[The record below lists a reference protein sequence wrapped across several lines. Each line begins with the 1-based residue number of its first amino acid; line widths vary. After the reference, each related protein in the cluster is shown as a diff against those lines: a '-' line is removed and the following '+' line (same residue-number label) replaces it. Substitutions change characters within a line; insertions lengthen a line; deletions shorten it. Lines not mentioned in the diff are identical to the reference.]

1 MSTMFYP
8 CHHIWNSSDQIVCEM
23 KLVKRRSYFI
33 HWNMNDECA
42 LRNTQEPTKWKGGV
56 AQYGEGAATVLL
68 AAKSICELREANFLA
83 ASKELPS
90 ENSIGE
96 TTRCALANPSE
107 DPSDSQIK
115 IRPNHGL
122 R

>member
-1 MSTMFYP
+1 MR
-8 CHHIWNSSDQIVCEM
+8 
-23 KLVKRRSYFI
+23 LVKRRSYFI